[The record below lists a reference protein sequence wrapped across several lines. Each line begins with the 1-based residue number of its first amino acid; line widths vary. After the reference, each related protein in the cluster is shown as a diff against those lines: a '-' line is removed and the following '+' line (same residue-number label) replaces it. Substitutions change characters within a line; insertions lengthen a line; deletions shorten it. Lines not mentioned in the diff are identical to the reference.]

1 MADFSEQTGKF
12 ASRGARGAEDLST
25 ILNDC
30 FSVLTDTIDDYGGDI
45 VAFAGDGVI

>member
-1 MADFSEQTGKF
+1 VADFSEQTGKF

-30 FSVLTDTIDDYGGDI
+30 FSVLTDTINDYGGDI